1 MHYPSVRRGHRAD
14 SRPPSVAPHVL
25 QMIAAPMQLPSHDD
39 DNVVVV
45 DREPLDVKDRTQ
57 VAHDILSVVQAEVAA
72 FNAERG
78 VQAHGGLIT
87 FDDVAWS
94 AAVGIEGVGGC
105 NNITDVGVSDD
116 ENTPIVQINT
126 GQVRPI
132 TVKANTH
139 QIIVNLYNHET
150 QQVEKVPLHTLLQ
163 YPRKFSMPGCPPANV
178 DSLLADPRN
187 PSKPE
192 DVQINFKVV
201 YIGCSPG
208 ETSVNFSPSYFSY
221 GTNNQMNGQNI
232 LCSGRRNDPYLA
244 MEVTKPGW
252 ARLFKRDDAGDRCFI
267 ASEDTGV
274 RAQKTSDVTGA
285 SFSDEEKAK
294 LEEMDFK
301 NGDDLFMTLQIPNLQ
316 DPTIGP
322 DPTTKCVHFHPVA
335 TLDEYMLD
343 DEDVYCSLSAYPGG
357 EDAPV
362 YRSGGDEDDSPS
374 YRGCYPMPTCNTNI
388 VKLGNGTKVEPL
400 GQELVNPDLYKKPL
414 AGVRGRGPGEIKIIV
429 QKVVVCSGRPSKDDV
444 RSQLE
449 WLYDQS
455 ALHDTFVD
463 ADWQKKWEAF
473 EIAFTKAYPETATK
487 PTYFA
492 AQDVEGKV
500 PFSFI
505 MG

>member
-1 MHYPSVRRGHRAD
+1 
-14 SRPPSVAPHVL
+14 
-25 QMIAAPMQLPSHDD
+25 MIAAPMQLSSDVD
-39 DNVVVV
+39 DNVA
-45 DREPLDVKDRTQ
+45 VKTRAH
-57 VAHDILSVVQAEVAA
+57 VAYDILSAVQAEVSA
-72 FNAERG
+72 FNAERAQHWRG

-94 AAVGIEGVGGC
+94 FSVGIGGVGGC

-116 ENTPIVQINT
+116 QNTPVVQINT
-126 GQVRPI
+126 GQARPT
-132 TVKANTH
+132 TVKANTQ
-139 QIIVNLYNHET
+139 QIMVNLYNHET
-150 QQVEKVPLHTLLQ
+150 QQVEEVPLHTLLQ
-163 YPRKFSMPGCPPANV
+163 YPHKFSMPGCPPANV

-252 ARLFKRDDAGDRCFI
+252 SRLFKRDDAGDRCFI

-274 RAQKTSDVTGA
+274 RVQKTSDVTGA
-285 SFSDEEKAK
+285 SFSDEERAK
-294 LEEMDFK
+294 LEKMNFK
-301 NGDDLFMTLQIPNLQ
+301 KGDDLFMTLQIPNLQ

-322 DPTTKCVHFHPVA
+322 DPSTKCVHFHPVS
-335 TLDEYMLD
+335 TLVEDEYMLGD
-343 DEDVYCSLSAYPGG
+343 ENDEDDDV
-357 EDAPV
+357 PV
-362 YRSGGDEDDSPS
+362 YRGCSPAPECS
-374 YRGCYPMPTCNTNI
+374 TNI

-400 GQELVNPDLYKKPL
+400 GQELVNPDLYKNPL
-414 AGVRGRGPGEIKIIV
+414 AGARGRGPGEIKIIV

-455 ALHDTFVD
+455 ALYDTFVD

-473 EIAFTKAYPETATK
+473 ETAFTKASPETAAK
-487 PTYFA
+487 LTYFA
-492 AQDVEGKV
+492 AQDVGGKV
-500 PFSFI
+500 PFSFM

>member
-1 MHYPSVRRGHRAD
+1 
-14 SRPPSVAPHVL
+14 
-25 QMIAAPMQLPSHDD
+25 MIAAPMQLSSDVD
-39 DNVVVV
+39 DNVGVV
-45 DREPLDVKDRTQ
+45 EPLAVKDRTQ
-57 VAHDILSVVQAEVAA
+57 VAHDILSAVQAEVGA

-94 AAVGIEGVGGC
+94 AAVGIGGVGGC

-116 ENTPIVQINT
+116 QNTPIVQINT

-132 TVKANTH
+132 TVKANTQ
-139 QIIVNLYNHET
+139 QIMVNLYNHET

-252 ARLFKRDDAGDRCFI
+252 ARHFKRDDAGDRCFI

-285 SFSDEEKAK
+285 SFSDVEKAK
-294 LEEMDFK
+294 LEEMKFK

-322 DPTTKCVHFHPVA
+322 DPTTACVHFHPVA
-335 TLDEYMLD
+335 ALATLEDYEYGDMSPT
-343 DEDVYCSLSAYPGG
+343 YTSLCAYPC
-357 EDAPV
+357 
-362 YRSGGDEDDSPS
+362 SDDDDGPH
-374 YRGCYPMPTCNTNI
+374 YRGLSPPTCNTNI

-414 AGVRGRGPGEIKIIV
+414 AGVRGRGPGKIKIIV
-429 QKVVVCSGRPSKDDV
+429 QKVVVCSGRPSKEDV

-473 EIAFTKAYPETATK
+473 ETAFTKAYPETAAK

-500 PFSFI
+500 PFSFT